1 MFSVTVSLMHVSYYC
16 GGRCFSPL
24 ILSINMFK
32 TSENFAS
39 AVRQNKLM
47 FKTFIKI
54 IYKNKS

>member
-1 MFSVTVSLMHVSYYC
+1 MCLTTAVADVSLH
-16 GGRCFSPL
+16 
-24 ILSINMFK
+24 LSINMFK

-39 AVRQNKLM
+39 AVRKNKLM